1 VASGSLLLSELCPGG
16 KTVLSHPEK
25 SLMLQHYL
33 MFHHG
38 QLQARG
44 KPVVWQI
51 WAVFFIIFFMA
62 EDTVHENALAHSR
75 VRRACKESP
84 HLLSGCLSIFE
95 R

>member
-1 VASGSLLLSELCPGG
+1 MASGSLLLSELCPGG

-44 KPVVWQI
+44 KSGLWQI
-51 WAVFFIIFFMA
+51 WTVFFNFFFMA
-62 EDTVHENALAHSR
+62 EDTEHENALAH
-75 VRRACKESP
+75 CK
-84 HLLSGCLSIFE
+84 C
-95 R
+95 